1 MTSPLSRISAG
12 SFFTG
17 LIFEYSS
24 LGWPG
29 TTVAGTNSILS
40 IRPSSIA
47 AMRTLRANGEA
58 GENVSFIGRISLKGR
73 SLFFSVM
80 AGLDPAIHV
89 SIAANSLSVDA
100 RDKPGHDEFCGCISH
115 ELKRSRRD
123 DFLPLLAKRFDAERD
138 DVAGVEE
145 FRRLHAGADAG
156 RCAGGDDVARQQREE
171 SRNVGNAFRDR
182 EDHGRGRSGLA
193 ALAVDVEPHRQFLH
207 VRYLVLGHQ
216 PGSERTE
223 GVVRLALGPLTQT

>member
-58 GENVSFIGRISLKGR
+58 GENVSFISNPQKRKLPVA
-73 SLFFSVM
+73 VM
-80 AGLDPAIHV
+80 AGQKREARLRARCPGHPL
-89 SIAANSLSVDA
+89 LSCCSDA
-100 RDKPGHDEFCGCISH
+100 RHKAGHDE
-115 ELKRSRRD
+115 L
-123 DFLPLLAKRFDAERD
+123 
-138 DVAGVEE
+138 
-145 FRRLHAGADAG
+145 
-156 RCAGGDDVARQQREE
+156 
-171 SRNVGNAFRDR
+171 
-182 EDHGRGRSGLA
+182 
-193 ALAVDVEPHRQFLH
+193 
-207 VRYLVLGHQ
+207 
-216 PGSERTE
+216 SE
-223 GVVRLALGPLTQT
+223 